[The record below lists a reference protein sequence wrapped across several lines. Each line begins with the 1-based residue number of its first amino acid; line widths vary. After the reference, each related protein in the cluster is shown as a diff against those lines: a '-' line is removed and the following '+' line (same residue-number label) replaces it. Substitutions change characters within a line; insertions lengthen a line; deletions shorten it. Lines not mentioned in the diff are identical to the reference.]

1 MLRSVLQRGFAVALG
16 RKQADGSKQL
26 VSYTPAVKLSF
37 FFFFSPAEYLARMHF
52 QYFDI
57 SFENFFMSSSQRT
70 KAINFV
76 LFMK

>member
-26 VSYTPAVKLSF
+26 VSYTPAVKLYFIF
-37 FFFFSPAEYLARMHF
+37 FPPAEYLARMHF

-57 SFENFFMSSSQRT
+57 SF
-70 KAINFV
+70 
-76 LFMK
+76 